1 MKKTVKTT
9 KTPKTTKTTKRP
21 AQKTERK
28 RTEALTIDELI
39 QWMTVCRK
47 TATCDSPKIT
57 TEIRKGYQ
65 RIVDALVW
73 AKNHGYEVQ
82 ERK

>member
-1 MKKTVKTT
+1 MKKTVKTA
-9 KTPKTTKTTKRP
+9 KTAKTTKKP
-21 AQKTERK
+21 AQKAERK
-28 RTEALTIDELI
+28 RTEALTLDELI

-57 TEIRKGYQ
+57 TEIRKGYR

-73 AKNHGYEVQ
+73 AKNHGYEVK
-82 ERK
+82 EGK